1 MTKVFRYRVYDA
13 SRDDYAE
20 STRMATRAKIRQI
33 GGEVIRSSKTE
44 VDDKHLD
51 DGWTAKGFV
60 EKLAADQMNQTR
72 SGHESGSLPRSSSH
86 ATQKR

>member
-20 STRMATRAKIRQI
+20 SSRMATRAKIRQI
-33 GGEVIRSSKTE
+33 GGELIRSSKTE
-44 VDDKHLD
+44 VDAKHLD

-60 EKLAADQMNQTR
+60 EKLAAVQMDQTR
-72 SGHESGSLPRSSSH
+72 SGREGEGLPPKPRWRS
-86 ATQKR
+86 